1 MYRLL
6 LIIGIAFALVSCKA
20 QELTT
25 PLAGRWKYTAI
36 QPKDS
41 AWTPVTGT
49 YYEQIAV
56 EFRTDGKI
64 SYYLNNTLTT
74 DPCRIPCI
82 PTAYTY
88 STGKIAFTDWASC
101 PYVDCAPAT
110 AWHILKLDKDVLE
123 VAPEGI
129 STPHLRLERTR

>member
-1 MYRLL
+1 MYRIA
-6 LIIGIAFALVSCKA
+6 LIIGIAFVLVSCQA
-20 QELTT
+20 QELVT

-41 AWTPVTGT
+41 AWTSVAGT
-49 YYEQIAV
+49 YYEQIEV
-56 EFRTDGKI
+56 EFKADGKI

-74 DPCRIPCI
+74 DPCRIPCS

-88 STGKIAFTDWASC
+88 SAGRIAFTDWASC
-101 PYVDCAPAT
+101 PYVDCAPVT
-110 AWHILKLDKDVLE
+110 AWNILKLDKDVLE

-129 STPHLRLERTR
+129 SAPQLRLERIK